1 MILNKKRFA
10 KYESC
15 HKISLFS
22 IIKHH
27 KVFIETMCVLRIEK
41 GTSFD
46 YARHSSSKGPHYG
59 TIGSGQRQS
68 KSDYIESSISSES
81 GLIRRIM
88 VVDDDSDIALTLR
101 MGLEISDKTMQVTC
115 YDNPVTALTE
125 FRPDFYDLLLID
137 INMPVM
143 NGFELCQKLL
153 QKDINIRVCFMT
165 AGEINMDAMR
175 EVHPLKSIGCFIK
188 KPITTDAL
196 VQRIKAELE

>member
-1 MILNKKRFA
+1 MKDLAFVF
-10 KYESC
+10 Y
-15 HKISLFS
+15 SLFQ
-22 IIKHH
+22 IIPM
-27 KVFIETMCVLRIEK
+27 FCPC
-41 GTSFD
+41 
-46 YARHSSSKGPHYG
+46 A
-59 TIGSGQRQS
+59 IGSGQKQS
-68 KSDYIESSISSES
+68 KSDCIESSISSES
-81 GLIRRIM
+81 SLKRRIM
-88 VVDDDSDIALTLR
+88 VVDDHSDIALTLR
-101 MGLEISDKTMQVTC
+101 MGLEISDKTMQVAC

-125 FRPDFYDLLLID
+125 FSSIYDLLLID

-165 AGEINMDAMR
+165 AGEINIDAMR